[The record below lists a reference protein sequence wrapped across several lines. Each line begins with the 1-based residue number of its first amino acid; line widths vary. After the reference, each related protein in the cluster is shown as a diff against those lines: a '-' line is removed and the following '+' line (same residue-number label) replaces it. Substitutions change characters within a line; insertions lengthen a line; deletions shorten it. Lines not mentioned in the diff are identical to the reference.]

1 MSGSENVDI
10 IDENNKNPN
19 LEALE
24 SPTKKLKLDLEK
36 TCTEH
41 YEVTLDDKLEY
52 DIEAISNLE
61 PCSSVIDVNPQSP
74 AEKLSIISVMD
85 QAVDGNETGPRT
97 SLMDIDVV
105 NAQEKKSRVSKIKN
119 EAEPVQCV
127 EKVLAKRVTTSSD
140 LKPNFVEKKKMNIQE
155 ISIFKFLLQKQNAA
169 LKGDVPNRYGQFQ
182 IAELDLGEGKVIF
195 SFKSASLRLVIR

>member
-1 MSGSENVDI
+1 MSGAENVDI

-61 PCSSVIDVNPQSP
+61 P
-74 AEKLSIISVMD
+74 
-85 QAVDGNETGPRT
+85 
-97 SLMDIDVV
+97 
-105 NAQEKKSRVSKIKN
+105 
-119 EAEPVQCV
+119 
-127 EKVLAKRVTTSSD
+127 
-140 LKPNFVEKKKMNIQE
+140 
-155 ISIFKFLLQKQNAA
+155 
-169 LKGDVPNRYGQFQ
+169 
-182 IAELDLGEGKVIF
+182 
-195 SFKSASLRLVIR
+195 